1 MGSYPIETGEAL
13 LKPLE
18 GSVGA
23 TEPRLRLCMLL
34 HVRGFL
40 RVAFCAWLSHSCAWL
55 SAISLALSPVCAPVP
70 SAAMSR
76 SEGGRDNVMT
86 TSSS

>member
-34 HVRGFL
+34 HVRESFL
-40 RVAFCAWLSHSCAWL
+40 RVAFCHISCFVAG
-55 SAISLALSPVCAPVP
+55 VCACAVCGDV
-70 SAAMSR
+70 SR